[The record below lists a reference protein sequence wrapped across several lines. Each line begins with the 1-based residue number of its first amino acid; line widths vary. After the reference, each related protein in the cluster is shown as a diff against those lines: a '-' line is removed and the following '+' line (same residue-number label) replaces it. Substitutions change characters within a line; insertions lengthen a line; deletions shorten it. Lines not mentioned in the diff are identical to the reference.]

1 MGQEEQTSVKNISPT
16 SSIGRI
22 PDGLRS
28 KIFESGDRGSN
39 PLWEFRGEDLY
50 KKQVNAAAVIGR
62 SPSWFFTNCSLLEKE
77 TAASGTELR
86 LFFPLCTISFLMPKH
101 RHLTCLAHFTLL
113 DMTFSC

>member
-50 KKQVNAAAVIGR
+50 KKQVNAAAD
-62 SPSWFFTNCSLLEKE
+62 TNLHFPIVPL
-77 TAASGTELR
+77 AQLVRASVL
-86 LFFPLCTISFLMPKH
+86 
-101 RHLTCLAHFTLL
+101 
-113 DMTFSC
+113 